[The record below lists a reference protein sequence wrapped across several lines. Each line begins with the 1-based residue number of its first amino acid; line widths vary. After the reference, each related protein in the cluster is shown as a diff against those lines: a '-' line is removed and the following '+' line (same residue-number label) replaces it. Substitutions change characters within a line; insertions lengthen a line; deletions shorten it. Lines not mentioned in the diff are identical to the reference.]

1 MAAEQLFVSVVI
13 ILVAARLLGE
23 LFQRIKQPTLV
34 GELLAGVI
42 VGPSILGIVKPD
54 ESLTVLS
61 DLAVFFLMFLAGLEM
76 NPREIRGAGKSAAVL
91 SIIAFTLPLLAG
103 MYAASSLFGLT
114 TVQSLFMGLLLSIT
128 AVPVSAMILMEFGIL
143 KSRIGNTV
151 ISAAVINDIFSLIV
165 LSIIFQLIQTSGG
178 AGVGTGQINLEDL
191 AASGIRIAAFIGGI
205 FLVDILFRKTSHW
218 LPDRVAPYFDK
229 LKTKEAAFGILLIT
243 TISIS
248 LVAQDIGLH
257 FIIGTFFSGLI
268 VYKEII
274 GKQNFDRVYDIISAI
289 TFGFFAPI
297 FFAIIGIEMNVQ
309 CIASSIP
316 LFLALLAVAILTKV
330 GGGFVGSRLVRFSKD
345 ESLAIGFLM
354 NGRGMVELVIASI
367 GFAAGIIDLKL
378 FSIAVAIG
386 FITTIMAPIMSRPYV
401 DKSIPANKRKK
412 KTTTT
417 TTKRTR
423 KRKGLLVFKEEGE
436 EKKEVEE
443 EKDYSQEQ
451 AGDIGGTGEEEEE
464 EEQERE

>member
-1 MAAEQLFVSVVI
+1 
-13 ILVAARLLGE
+13 
-23 LFQRIKQPTLV
+23 
-34 GELLAGVI
+34 
-42 VGPSILGIVKPD
+42 
-54 ESLTVLS
+54 
-61 DLAVFFLMFLAGLEM
+61 
-76 NPREIRGAGKSAAVL
+76 
-91 SIIAFTLPLLAG
+91 

-128 AVPVSAMILMEFGIL
+128 AVPVSAIVLMEFGIL

-151 ISAAVINDIFSLIV
+151 ITAAVINDIFSLIV
-165 LSIIFQLIQTSGG
+165 LSIIFQITQTSSGGGGGGG
-178 AGVGTGQINLEDL
+178 AGTGGQINLEDI

-218 LPDRVAPYFDK
+218 LPDRVAPYFEK
-229 LKTKEAAFGILLIT
+229 LQTKEAAFGILLIT

-274 GKQNFDRVYDIISAI
+274 GKQNFDRVYNIISAI

-297 FFAIIGIEMNVQ
+297 FFAIIGIEMNAQ
-309 CIASSIP
+309 SIASSIP
-316 LFLALLAVAILTKV
+316 LFLVLLAVAILTKV

-367 GFAAGIIDLKL
+367 GFAAGIIDLRL

-401 DKSIPANKRKK
+401 DKSIPTNKRKK
-412 KTTTT
+412 KKTTIS
-417 TTKRTR
+417 TKRTR
-423 KRKGLLVFKEEGE
+423 RRKGLLVFKEEGE
-436 EKKEVEE
+436 EEK
-443 EKDYSQEQ
+443 KDYSQEQ
-451 AGDIGGTGEEEEE
+451 AGDTQEEEEEEEE
-464 EEQERE
+464 EEQGREEQDTNRWW